1 MTETSPVIKRAGAL
15 ALRFEELLKGS
26 SSDEQFL
33 REVAT
38 HSAGGLESP
47 WEVLAAV
54 DQLYR
59 RGKLSAS
66 LFRAARI
73 GIERRALG
81 VQEAIQGN
89 DRSPRPFAA
98 AAGANVM
105 PLRSV
110 VPGRQAVARET
121 GDAARAEQEIRQ
133 LRAELEQSRREAET
147 YRLRLEQLA
156 WAASLA
162 AREPSKT
169 LASLPAALPAVLP
182 AAGPA
187 SETIPADGR
196 ALAVARRIEPPAR
209 ALAPATPLPA
219 LRSERRSVWLVRLL
233 LLAAGLALLLCLPK
247 TYRAPPAAAAVV
259 VPPEPVHVPVVAV
272 AREPRPGA
280 LGLDADRYVAASG
293 DRQVMIG
300 VRRSGGSDG
309 AVSVQWRI
317 SASSVHHG
325 RDYVGATRGQ
335 LLLPAGVDRAQIA
348 IPLLRN
354 PERRHTEFFDVRLT
368 QAGGGAR
375 LEEPQ
380 RATVFLMPAARSP
393 HTSN

>member
-15 ALRFEELLKGS
+15 AQRFEELLKSS

-81 VQEAIQGN
+81 LQDATQGN
-89 DRSPRPFAA
+89 DTSQRPFAA
-98 AAGANVM
+98 AVGANVM

-110 VPGRQAVARET
+110 VPGRTAAARET
-121 GDAARAEQEIRQ
+121 GDTARAEQEIRQ

-147 YRLRLEQLA
+147 YRQRLEQLA

-162 AREPSKT
+162 AREPSAT
-169 LASLPAALPAVLP
+169 HASLPAVLP
-182 AAGPA
+182 AAGTAFEP
-187 SETIPADGR
+187 IPADGR
-196 ALAVARRIEPPAR
+196 AVVVAQRIEPVTSAR
-209 ALAPATPLPA
+209 ALVLATPQPA
-219 LRSERRSVWLVRLL
+219 LRLPRRSMWLVRPL
-233 LLAAGLALLLCLPK
+233 LLAGGLALLLCLPK
-247 TYRAPPAAAAVV
+247 TYHAPPAPVAVA
-259 VPPEPVHVPVVAV
+259 VPPDPVHVAGGAV
-272 AREPRPGA
+272 APEPRPGV

-293 DRQVMIG
+293 DRHVTIG

-317 SASSVHHG
+317 SASSAHRG
-325 RDYVGATRGQ
+325 RDYGGATRGR
-335 LLLPAGVDRAQIA
+335 LLLPAGVDRAEIA

-354 PERRHTEFFDVRLT
+354 PERRHTEFFDVRLV

-375 LEEPQ
+375 LDEPQ
-380 RATVFLMPAARSP
+380 RATVFLMPAARTP
-393 HTSN
+393 RTVN

>member
-26 SSDEQFL
+26 GSDEQFL

-47 WEVLAAV
+47 WEVLAAI

-81 VQEAIQGN
+81 VQDATQGN
-89 DRSPRPFAA
+89 DTSQRPSAA

-110 VPGRQAVARET
+110 PARPAAARDS

-133 LRAELEQSRREAET
+133 LRAELEQSRREAES
-147 YRLRLEQLA
+147 YRQRLEQLA

-162 AREPSKT
+162 ASEPPAT
-169 LASLPAALPAVLP
+169 HASLPAALPAPVP
-182 AAGPA
+182 AFAP
-187 SETIPADGR
+187 IPADSR
-196 ALAVARRIEPPAR
+196 ALVVARRIEPLAATR
-209 ALAPATPLPA
+209 ALVLATSRPT
-219 LRSERRSVWLVRLL
+219 LRSPRRSMWLVRLL
-233 LLAAGLALLLCLPK
+233 LLAGGLALLLCLPK
-247 TYRAPPAAAAVV
+247 AYRAPPPPAPAAVTAD
-259 VPPEPVHVPVVAV
+259 PAHLAAGTVAP
-272 AREPRPGA
+272 EPRPGV
-280 LGLDADRYVAASG
+280 LGLDADRYVATSG
-293 DRQVMIG
+293 DRQVLIG
-300 VRRSGGSDG
+300 VRRSGGSVG

-317 SASSVHHG
+317 SASSARHG
-325 RDYVGATRGQ
+325 RDYGGATRGQ
-335 LLLPAGVDRAQIA
+335 LLLPAGVDRAEIA

-354 PERRHTEFFDVRLT
+354 PERRHTEYFDVRLM

-393 HTSN
+393 ARVAR